1 MATQVG
7 QPQILVTGGT
17 GFAGSHLVEHLL
29 LTTPAEQIHVT
40 SYSNKP
46 SFVSTLL
53 PAKNIHALDLRD
65 SEATADLIRLVQ
77 PSQVYHLAALAS
89 VGDSFTKTVEIFSTN
104 FTLQFSILEA
114 LRHHAPTARTLVVGS
129 AQEYDV
135 FAHLDNEGSAVLNE
149 QAQLGP
155 ANPYGV
161 SKVAQDL
168 LALSYYYTYK
178 LPLIRV
184 RPFNHI
190 GERQELGFAVSDF
203 AHQIVQVERGVLD
216 HISVGNTSAVRDFT
230 DVKDVVRGYELL
242 MEKGQVGEVYNI
254 GSGQG
259 LSIQSMLDA
268 LVALAS
274 KPISIEV
281 DPAKLR
287 PLDVASIIADTSKIT
302 ALGWQPTYTVSE
314 TLQRVVSY
322 WRTQS

>member
-1 MATQVG
+1 MATQIN
-7 QPQILVTGGT
+7 PQILITGGT
-17 GFAGSHLVEHLL
+17 GFAGSHLVEQLL
-29 LTTPAEQIHVT
+29 KSTPAEHIHVT
-40 SYSNKP
+40 SFSTKS
-46 SFVSTLL
+46 SFVSSLL
-53 PAKNIHALDLRD
+53 PAENIHAVDLRD
-65 SEATADLIRLVQ
+65 SEATAALLQ
-77 PSQVYHLAALAS
+77 SLKPTQVYHLAAIAS
-89 VGDSFTKTVEIFSTN
+89 VGDSFGKTIEVFSTN
-104 FTLQFSILEA
+104 FKLQFALLEA
-114 LRHHAPTARTLVVGS
+114 LRHYAPEARTLIVGS

-135 FAHLDNEGSAVLNE
+135 FAHLDGNGSAVLNE
-149 QAQLGP
+149 EAQLGP

-203 AHQIVQVERGVLD
+203 AHQIVQVERGELD
-216 HISVGNTSAVRDFT
+216 SISVGNTSAVRDFT
-230 DVKDVVRGYELL
+230 DVKDVVAGYELL
-242 MEKGQVGEVYNI
+242 MAKGQVGEVYNI

-259 LSIQSMLDA
+259 QSIQSMLDA

-274 KPISIEV
+274 KPIQVAV

-302 ALGWQPTYTVSE
+302 ALGWQPTHTISE